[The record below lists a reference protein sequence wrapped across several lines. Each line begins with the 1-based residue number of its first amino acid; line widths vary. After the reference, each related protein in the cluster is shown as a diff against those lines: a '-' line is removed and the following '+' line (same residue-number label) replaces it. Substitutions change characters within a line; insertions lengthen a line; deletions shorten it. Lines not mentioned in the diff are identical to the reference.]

1 MIYIKLIHSLGRII
15 IPLTLKQLPI
25 QRDLSLIRLSISL
38 LEIMVME
45 NDLEIIEQVDK
56 LAKSYNVSMSE
67 IALAWLFK
75 KGVHRRLLGRLILNI
90 LKKSLRPSI

>member
-1 MIYIKLIHSLGRII
+1 
-15 IPLTLKQLPI
+15 
-25 QRDLSLIRLSISL
+25 
-38 LEIMVME
+38 ME
-45 NDLEIIEQVDK
+45 NDLEIIERVDK

-90 LKKSLRPSI
+90 LKKPLRPSI